1 MPSPCPY
8 QQETSQALL
17 ELFLEAT
24 GQSLPAHSKVKSAST
39 ISRFLNQH
47 QWPTR
52 QVIRLL
58 DWVLCLNLASFSQ
71 NYGCFTQTLLPNHP
85 VAPD

>member
-1 MPSPCPY
+1 MPGPY
-8 QQETSQALL
+8 QQETLQALL

-24 GQSLPAHSKVKSAST
+24 GQSLPAHSQVKSASAT
-39 ISRFLNQH
+39 SRFLNQY

-52 QVIRLL
+52 QMICLL
-58 DWVLCLNLASFSQ
+58 DWVSCFNLASFSQ